1 MVKLAVEAKIAD
13 RVEIITNGLLL
24 TPETSRKLIDA
35 GITNINISVQGVSKE
50 RYKETCGVELTLM
63 STLRTLV
70 IYTVL
75 KVIHKYI

>member
-1 MVKLAVEAKIAD
+1 
-13 RVEIITNGLLL
+13 VEIITNGLLL

-50 RYKETCGVELTLM
+50 RYKETCGVEIDFDEYVKNLSYLY
-63 STLRTLV
+63 S
-70 IYTVL
+70 I